1 MSFDSILG
9 VVVCPTLNELMTDD
23 SVEHRQLLS
32 TFYTTCMSIRDL
44 FQQSLDAGVSFI
56 SEQLCTFISA
66 QNIYYKFKISLPCE
80 LKISFQLNMNDFTL
94 NSCLILRYL
103 CFEELLNY

>member
-1 MSFDSILG
+1 LTSGEGNTLFNYMSFDSILG
-9 VVVCPTLNELMTDD
+9 VVVCPTLNELMTDE

-56 SEQLCTFISA
+56 SEQLYTFIST
-66 QNIYYKFKISLPCE
+66 QSFCYKLRISL
-80 LKISFQLNMNDFTL
+80 S
-94 NSCLILRYL
+94 
-103 CFEELLNY
+103 

>member
-9 VVVCPTLNELMTDD
+9 VVVCPTLNELMTDE

-56 SEQLCTFISA
+56 SEQLYTFIST
-66 QNIYYKFKISLPCE
+66 QSFCYKLRISLSWS
-80 LKISFQLNMNDFTL
+80 KNRVFNWIWM
-94 NSCLILRYL
+94 
-103 CFEELLNY
+103 